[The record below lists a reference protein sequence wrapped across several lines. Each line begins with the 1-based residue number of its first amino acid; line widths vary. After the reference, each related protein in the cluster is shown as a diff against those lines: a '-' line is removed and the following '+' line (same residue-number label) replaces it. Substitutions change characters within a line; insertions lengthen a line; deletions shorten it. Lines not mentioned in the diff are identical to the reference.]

1 MKLSDRLETVLSF
14 VACEGAAA
22 DIGTDHGYVPVEL
35 VRRKLVKRALA
46 MDVRKGPLS
55 RAEENVKAAGL
66 EEKIET
72 RLSDGLNKL
81 HPGEA
86 EAVIIAG
93 MGGELL
99 IHILEQGEHMWE
111 SVNQWVFSPHS
122 EIPKVRQWLWEHKFP
137 IVRESMVYEEEKYY
151 TILDV
156 RNPKTWDGPAFPGE
170 HVSRE
175 DVSGKDSSGEDFRKQ
190 FRYGAFLLK
199 ERAPVFI
206 RYLEE
211 EEGKLLALS
220 ETLRAQADRSE
231 RAAERLR
238 ETRELLLCNREVQNE
253 MQRDH

>member
-14 VACEGAAA
+14 VACEGTAA
-22 DIGTDHGYVPVEL
+22 DIGTDHGYVPIEL

-46 MDVRKGPLS
+46 MDVQKGPLS
-55 RAEENVKAAGL
+55 RAEKNVKAAGL

-81 HPGEA
+81 RPGEA
-86 EAVIIAG
+86 ETVIIAG

-99 IHILEQGEHMWE
+99 IHILEQGERMWE
-111 SVNQWVFSPHS
+111 SVNQWVCSPHS
-122 EIPKVRQWLWEHKFP
+122 EIPKVRRWLWEHKFP

-170 HVSRE
+170 
-175 DVSGKDSSGEDFRKQ
+175 DFRKQ
-190 FRYGAFLLK
+190 FRYGEFLLK

-220 ETLRAQADRSE
+220 ETLRAQADTSM
-231 RAAERLR
+231 RAAKRLK
-238 ETRELLLCNREVQNE
+238 ETKEILLLNREVQNE